1 MKNKKQKSVLVNK
14 IISFRILIVALMI
27 AILGFLADL
36 NEREKDVLLNIK
48 EILLI
53 TGVIFLFLLLL
64 IQGIKII
71 KTYVFDEV

>member
-1 MKNKKQKSVLVNK
+1 
-14 IISFRILIVALMI
+14 MI